1 MLNTEDYLNRQDACS
16 FNMDRDGDGFLLNI
30 NDWTEELMYQMAKE
44 DDFEITDEIKQYILK
59 AREMFSQSGTVPAMR
74 DFAKEFGMDR
84 KASKLYDIF
93 KSGPMKKIAKY
104 GGLPKPTG
112 CV

>member
-1 MLNTEDYLNRQDACS
+1 MEDYLNLLDACS
-16 FNMDRDGDGFLLNI
+16 TNMERDGDGFLLNI
-30 NDWTEELMYQMAKE
+30 NDWSEDLMYQMAKE
-44 DDFEITDEIKQYILK
+44 DDFEITDEIKEYILK

-84 KASKLYDIF
+84 KATKLYEVF